1 MHIQFYI
8 YMMRLLGLC
17 PVITAP
23 LGDKSIDN
31 ELEKMNFE

>member
-1 MHIQFYI
+1 
-8 YMMRLLGLC
+8 MMRLLGLC